1 MDRTTIGWIAF
12 GAYVAVTTW
21 LAWLG
26 MRRTKD
32 LASFALGNRDMGPV
46 LVGITL
52 AASVAS
58 SATFVINPG
67 FVYAHGVAALMH
79 FGVAATAGVTL
90 GLVVLSMGF
99 RKRGAANG
107 ALTLPHW
114 LGARYGHGGMR
125 TYFAVLNL
133 LLAISFVVLIVKGSA
148 LVMQFTLGLDYL
160 VAVFVVVLFVF
171 SYIMMGGTYAH
182 AYTNVAQGIMMAIV
196 ALALLGS
203 GLHLLGD
210 GVGPFLDRI
219 AAQDPALVSAT
230 NPNSP
235 LFSNSWEVFGAPF
248 VVGFGL
254 VCQPHILIK
263 SLYLK
268 RDRDVTL
275 YLVVASVVG
284 LVFALVLVVGL
295 YARVEMPGI
304 ESQDTVIAQYI
315 GRAFSPIVGVLISV
329 ALIAAGMSTMDGIL
343 VSASTIAG
351 SDLFERIASTRWM
364 KDATPEARQKAA
376 LHASRAVLVGMGVL
390 AVLLAIDPPRLVG
403 LFAQVG
409 IYGLVAASLAPVAFG
424 IFVDDVDPRAAFA
437 ASLAGP
443 AVHFAHYAALSVN
456 GELANPALTAAEGA
470 LVSVALLGLATA
482 ARRLVLRRSNAVAVS
497 SR

>member
-1 MDRTTIGWIAF
+1 MDRMTLGWLAF
-12 GAYVAVTTW
+12 GAYIAITTW

-26 MRRTKD
+26 MKRTKD

-67 FVYAHGVAALMH
+67 FVYAHGVAALNH

-90 GLVVLSMGF
+90 GLIVLSTGF
-99 RKRGAANG
+99 RKKGAANG

-114 LGARYGHGGMR
+114 LGARYGHGAMR

-182 AYTNVAQGIMMAIV
+182 AYTNVAQGVMMAIV
-196 ALALLGS
+196 ALALVAS
-203 GLHLLGD
+203 GVHLLGD

-235 LFSNSWEVFGAPF
+235 LFSSWWEVFGAPF

-268 RDRDVTL
+268 SDRDVTR
-275 YLVVASVVG
+275 YLVVSSVVG
-284 LVFALVLVVGL
+284 GIFALVLVVGL

-304 ESQDTVIAQYI
+304 ESQDAVVAQYI
-315 GRAFSPIVGVLISV
+315 GHAFPPLVGVLISV

-351 SDLFERIASTRWM
+351 SDLFERIASQGWM
-364 KDATPEARQKAA
+364 KHATAEQRQRAA
-376 LHASRAVLVGMGVL
+376 LHASRAVLVAMGIG
-390 AVLLAIDPPRLVG
+390 AVILAIDPPELVG

-409 IYGLVAASLAPVAFG
+409 VYGLVAASLAPVSFG
-424 IFVDDVDPRAAFA
+424 IFFDDVDPRAAFV
-437 ASLAGP
+437 ASLVGP
-443 AVHFAHYAALSVN
+443 LVHFAHYGIVVF
-456 GELANPALTAAEGA
+456 GYGTFANPALTAAEGA
-470 LVSVALLGLATA
+470 LVSVAVLAIATFG
-482 ARRLVLRRSNAVAVS
+482 RRLLLRRS
-497 SR
+497 R